1 MASQHASEWHLQAAI
16 NAAAGLADV
25 ASQATFQPSR
35 TFQGS
40 RPGFFFTAG
49 PQGLGYYLDEKQA
62 DEGKAEEPEPEQVKQ
77 LDPEELLKQAEEDA
91 HIDQIQLLD
100 AKGLKR
106 IVTALEKKY
115 KENLE
120 QRMKYAEA
128 PEKFLDSEVDL
139 DEQVKSLL
147 QVAGSPDLYPLLV
160 ELNPFPT
167 LLSCLSHENTDI
179 AGDTVELLMEL
190 TDADVL
196 QEHEEE
202 ARSLVA
208 ALLENNVLELLVQRL
223 TSFNEKVE
231 EEAKAVF
238 NCLNTFENMVET
250 DPSVAEQVVE
260 KTRLMK
266 WLLGRIRPREFDSNK
281 QQASELLAVLVQ
293 GSEKN
298 QKKLGELN
306 GIDVLLQCVA
316 LYKGRDPGT
325 AEEEEFMQDCFDV
338 LCSAMMLPENKQAF
352 VKAEGVELMWLML
365 ANKRQSRFGALK
377 LLDYAATRYGAPC
390 EKLVDLGGLKHLF
403 GAFMGKAKIR
413 GPTGERDVEQEVEER
428 CISLVASLFT
438 NLGPKGG
445 RRERVGAKF
454 VENEFEKADRLLEIY
469 FRYYDRVAAQEAL
482 IERRLNEEKEEEEE
496 DEDEVTPEQI
506 WMERMEAGLF
516 TLHQASL
523 VLAHIWGLGDTG
535 LRKRILGVLHQ
546 RSHSLAHVRAALL
559 EYYGS
564 IGDDG
569 QPEDVARLRSRAREA
584 LIAVG
589 ATPEELEQQQQQ
601 QQQQPQ
607 RGAKGEEPAGDGGE
621 VRHAGKASKLEA
633 SNAALRERKD
643 KTGDAVDMDADMDV
657 AMEVEEGEAP
667 EPAQV
672 KREQPEERE
681 SKQKVEEEKRDK
693 EGDTRARESKREKEK
708 DREQRHRTKEKEKDR
723 GARDRPEKEDE
734 DGRRDRKDRERR
746 REREREREED
756 RKAEIKAEEEE
767 EAERERAARKKEERA
782 ARESRELEE
791 DRAAAKEAKERERR
805 AKKEEDRTKS
815 RGEERDGKRGREEGG
830 RDRDERKERKREKE
844 SGKEKER
851 HSHKRSRRSRSP

>member
-16 NAAAGLADV
+16 NAAAGLADN

-35 TFQGS
+35 TFQGP

-62 DEGKAEEPEPEQVKQ
+62 EESKAEEPEPEQVKQ
-77 LDPEELLKQAEEDA
+77 LDPD
-91 HIDQIQLLD
+91 IQLLD

-106 IVTALEKKY
+106 IVTAFEKKY

-281 QQASELLAVLVQ
+281 QQASELLAILVQ

-306 GIDVLLQCVA
+306 GIDVVLQCVA

-325 AEEEEFMQDCFDV
+325 AEEEEFMQ
-338 LCSAMMLPENKQAF
+338 
-352 VKAEGVELMWLML
+352 
-365 ANKRQSRFGALK
+365 
-377 LLDYAATRYGAPC
+377 
-390 EKLVDLGGLKHLF
+390 
-403 GAFMGKAKIR
+403 
-413 GPTGERDVEQEVEER
+413 
-428 CISLVASLFT
+428 
-438 NLGPKGG
+438 
-445 RRERVGAKF
+445 
-454 VENEFEKADRLLEIY
+454 
-469 FRYYDRVAAQEAL
+469 
-482 IERRLNEEKEEEEE
+482 
-496 DEDEVTPEQI
+496 
-506 WMERMEAGLF
+506 
-516 TLHQASL
+516 
-523 VLAHIWGLGDTG
+523 
-535 LRKRILGVLHQ
+535 
-546 RSHSLAHVRAALL
+546 
-559 EYYGS
+559 
-564 IGDDG
+564 
-569 QPEDVARLRSRAREA
+569 
-584 LIAVG
+584 
-589 ATPEELEQQQQQ
+589 
-601 QQQQPQ
+601 
-607 RGAKGEEPAGDGGE
+607 
-621 VRHAGKASKLEA
+621 
-633 SNAALRERKD
+633 
-643 KTGDAVDMDADMDV
+643 
-657 AMEVEEGEAP
+657 
-667 EPAQV
+667 
-672 KREQPEERE
+672 
-681 SKQKVEEEKRDK
+681 KVEE
-693 EGDTRARESKREKEK
+693 A
-708 DREQRHRTKEKEKDR
+708 QL
-723 GARDRPEKEDE
+723 
-734 DGRRDRKDRERR
+734 R
-746 REREREREED
+746 RET
-756 RKAEIKAEEEE
+756 AHCTV
-767 EAERERAARKKEERA
+767 
-782 ARESRELEE
+782 LTV
-791 DRAAAKEAKERERR
+791 
-805 AKKEEDRTKS
+805 RTN
-815 RGEERDGKRGREEGG
+815 
-830 RDRDERKERKREKE
+830 
-844 SGKEKER
+844 
-851 HSHKRSRRSRSP
+851 